1 MKSSYISFLA
11 AAAIL
16 VSGCEA
22 VITAGDPKPD
32 DPDYAPAQP
41 VETAKNVIPTGS
53 IFLDGGANSIYS
65 DIKAHKV
72 GDLISVTL
80 DESTS
85 ASKSAST
92 KTQKSSSTG
101 LDGLMLGGN
110 TVKFGGKYTTE
121 ASFGGNNAFNAK
133 ANAGQTNSLS
143 GQISV
148 SVIKVLPNGN
158 LMIRGEKWL
167 MLNNGNEYIRLTGI
181 LRPEDVNAD
190 NTVSSQKVANARIQY
205 GGTGDFAN
213 TQKRGWLS
221 RFFNS
226 IFNPF

>member
-1 MKSSYISFLA
+1 MKSCYISFLA

-16 VSGCEA
+16 VSGCES

-53 IFLDGGANSIYS
+53 I
-65 DIKAHKV
+65 
-72 GDLISVTL
+72 
-80 DESTS
+80 
-85 ASKSAST
+85 
-92 KTQKSSSTG
+92 SSTG
-101 LDGLMLGGN
+101 LDGLMLGGS

-121 ASFGGNNAFNAK
+121 ASFGGNNSFNAK
-133 ANAGQTNSLS
+133 ANAGQTNSLT

>member
-1 MKSSYISFLA
+1 MKSCYISFLA

-16 VSGCEA
+16 VSGCES
-22 VITAGDPKPD
+22 VITAG
-32 DPDYAPAQP
+32 
-41 VETAKNVIPTGS
+41 E
-53 IFLDGGANSIYS
+53 
-65 DIKAHKV
+65 
-72 GDLISVTL
+72 
-80 DESTS
+80 
-85 ASKSAST
+85 
-92 KTQKSSSTG
+92 TQKSSSTG
-101 LDGLMLGGN
+101 LDGLMLGGS

-121 ASFGGNNAFNAK
+121 ASFGGNNSFNAK
-133 ANAGQTNSLS
+133 ANAGQTNSLT

>member
-11 AAAIL
+11 AAVIL
-16 VSGCEA
+16 MSGCEA

-92 KTQKSSSTG
+92 KTQKSSSKQVRVHQ
-101 LDGLMLGGN
+101 D
-110 TVKFGGKYTTE
+110 
-121 ASFGGNNAFNAK
+121 
-133 ANAGQTNSLS
+133 
-143 GQISV
+143 
-148 SVIKVLPNGN
+148 
-158 LMIRGEKWL
+158 
-167 MLNNGNEYIRLTGI
+167 
-181 LRPEDVNAD
+181 PEELIDRA
-190 NTVSSQKVANARIQY
+190 
-205 GGTGDFAN
+205 
-213 TQKRGWLS
+213 
-221 RFFNS
+221 
-226 IFNPF
+226 